1 MRENEFEKRVQEK
14 MSAFDLAP
22 SGEVWQQVERR
33 IRKEK
38 KRRFIFWWP
47 LFFLLAAGGLAAG
60 ILLTTKKEKTGS
72 ITANKII
79 DSKTPSS
86 ANKTNGAEPISV
98 SDTAGKTGNSVTSEE
113 EKNVPVGTPVTTIPQ
128 AHPPVVVPPT
138 GKKEPRFNISKRENK
153 DTVTGSVKIIDR
165 PKDVVDKPTGSVP
178 GTPQPDEPL
187 KEPFRMNDLTVAEK
201 KNELPQKTQPGE
213 KTQPDETVQLKTDSA
228 VKEQTKKNAGKKTNN
243 WDWGFSFSAGRSA
256 IVDGLNFFTGP
267 LYAEAST
274 LQTGSSGNPSFSPVS
289 RSVMRPSFSWSAG
302 FYRRNI
308 LSEKLQINIGLSYS
322 YLSTRIDVGNRV
334 DSSRSIN
341 NTYSQGL
348 TISDFYR
355 PSGTENYTNR
365 FHFISLSGDLSW
377 RIINGNKVKLYWENG
392 LQYSRL
398 FGSSM
403 LHYDRGLPGYYKDNK
418 LLTKNNL
425 FFTTGLSAPLGTRW
439 SVNPFASYS
448 LTRVLKNTDSSRTHY
463 SNFGIRIRY
472 LLDKK

>member
-1 MRENEFEKRVQEK
+1 MRENEFEKRVQDK
-14 MSAFDLAP
+14 MSEFQLSP

-33 IRKEK
+33 IRQEK

-72 ITANKII
+72 ITVNRNS
-79 DSKTPSS
+79 DNQRPSS
-86 ANKTNGAEPISV
+86 ANKTNEAEPISV
-98 SDTAGKTGNSVTSEE
+98 SDTAGMTGNSITSEE
-113 EKNVPVGTPVTTIPQ
+113 EKNVSVGTAVTTIPQ
-128 AHPPVVVPPT
+128 DNAPVVVPLT
-138 GKKEPRFNISKRENK
+138 GNKKKRINISKKENK
-153 DTVTGSVKIIDR
+153 DIVTGLVKTIGR
-165 PKDVVDKPTGSVP
+165 PKDAIDKSTGSVP
-178 GTPQPDEPL
+178 VTPETDEPF
-187 KEPFRMNDLTVAEK
+187 KEPSRNNDITDAEK
-201 KNELPQKTQPGE
+201 KNEPLQKTQPVE
-213 KTQPDETVQLKTDSA
+213 AVQLKADSTA
-228 VKEQTKKNAGKKTNN
+228 KVATPKTADKRTNKR
-243 WDWGFSFSAGRSA
+243 DWGFTFSAGRSA
-256 IVDGLNFFTGP
+256 IVNGLNFFNGP

-308 LSEKLQINIGLSYS
+308 LSEKLQINIGLNYS
-322 YLSTRIDVGNRV
+322 YLSTRIDVGSRV
-334 DSSRSIN
+334 DSTRSIS

-355 PSGTENYTNR
+355 PAGTENYTNR

-377 RIINGNKVKLYWENG
+377 RIINGNKVKLFWENG
-392 LQYSRL
+392 VQYSRL
-398 FGSSM
+398 LGSSM

-425 FFTTGLSAPLGTRW
+425 FFTTGLSAPLGARW